1 MATYNSDANK
11 NWASKKKN
19 YIFTFQTL
27 RSQGNETTFGTAAE
41 RNLIVVRPAKPRGHT
56 TYVVERD

>member
-1 MATYNSDANK
+1 LDANK
-11 NWASKKKN
+11 NWASKKN

-27 RSQGNETTFGTAAE
+27 RSQGKETTFGTAAE
-41 RNLIVVRPAKPRGHT
+41 RNLIVVRPTKPRGHT